1 MNKGERTRQAIL
13 EQGMRFSSQY
23 GLIEVTIGSMAK
35 LCGLSRTGLISH
47 FDNKEDM
54 QLAILDY
61 CEAQFMEHVVAPSR
75 HADPLIQLKQLF
87 SIWADWTREL
97 FNQPHLTCPFIKAL
111 VEFNGYV
118 DSPIYAKVT
127 EQHNRLFGYIKHKIE
142 AGVASGAFHNELD
155 SQCAAYEIYNLYLGH
170 AIAKNTVLT
179 EHASELFKRN
189 IEHLLLS
196 FQHPISKGNTPL

>member
-1 MNKGERTRQAIL
+1 MNKGERTRQTIL

-35 LCGLSRTGLISH
+35 LCGLSRSGLISH
-47 FDNKEDM
+47 FDSKEDM

-61 CEAQFMEHVVAPSR
+61 CEDQFMLHVVAPAR
-75 HADPLIQLKQLF
+75 HQDPLVQLKMLF

-97 FNQPHLTCPFIKAL
+97 FNEPHSTCPFIKAL
-111 VEFNGYV
+111 VEFNCHT
-118 DSPIYAKVT
+118 DSPIHTKVT
-127 EQHNRLFGYIKHKIE
+127 EQHNRLFSYIKHKIVQGIE
-142 AGVASGAFHNELD
+142 SGIFHPELD
-155 SQCAAYEIYNLYLGH
+155 AQCAAYELYNLYLGH

-189 IEHLLLS
+189 IEHLLES
-196 FQHPISKGNTPL
+196 YQADPKTRSVSA

>member
-1 MNKGERTRQAIL
+1 MNKGEKTRLSIL

-23 GLIEVTIGSMAK
+23 GLIEVTIGAMAK
-35 LCGLSRTGLISH
+35 LCGLSRSGLISH
-47 FDNKEDM
+47 FDSKEDM

-61 CEAQFMEHVVAPSR
+61 CESQFMLHVVAPAR
-75 HADPLIQLKQLF
+75 DDDPLTQLTKLF

-97 FNQPHLTCPFIKAL
+97 FNEPHLACPFIKAL
-111 VEFNGYV
+111 VEFNCHTN
-118 DSPIYAKVT
+118 SPIHKKVT

-142 AGVASGAFHNELD
+142 LGIRAGIFNPQLD
-155 SQCAAYEIYNLYLGH
+155 PQCVAYELYNLYLGH

-189 IEHLLLS
+189 IEHLLTS
-196 FQHPISKGNTPL
+196 YTNKT